1 MPAKKTFK
9 ESFERLQEI
18 SELLDK
24 DEIID
29 VDTLIEVQKEA
40 KELYKFCSE
49 KLERVSAKLKDDT
62 I

>member
-24 DEIID
+24 EEVID

-40 KELYKFCSE
+40 KQLYKFCSE
-49 KLERVSAKLKDDT
+49 KLE
-62 I
+62 